1 MKVWPIMLAGNRAFL
16 WIEGIGG
23 DCSSDNSE
31 VVHVNA
37 NAGITWDMEI
47 ANQISLE

>member
-1 MKVWPIMLAGNRAFL
+1 MLAGNRAFL

-31 VVHVNA
+31 VVDVDVNA